1 MKKVT
6 IIGTG
11 HVFRL
16 REKVRKL
23 IENLNPQA
31 VCVELDEGRYEV
43 LLRGRTSLHPLALL
57 QARLAHSYHTIP
69 GNDMLGAVEGARDI
83 EAELFFIDKDI
94 EETKRRL
101 GEAFVLEFLNPLEIL
116 RKIILFP
123 VIFLSGPRGNFTLEE
138 VVREFERDP
147 QKYRKLLGRAFPV
160 FKRVLLDEREEHMAK
175 RIREVLERFDEV
187 AVVTGAGHAADLK
200 KLLNDFDVEV
210 FSLTKLLD
218 E

>member
-6 IIGTG
+6 IVGTG

-23 IENLNPQA
+23 IQDIHPQA

-43 LLRGRTSLHPLALL
+43 LLTGRTSSHPLALL
-57 QARLAHSYHTIP
+57 QARLAESYHTIP
-69 GNDMLGAVEGARDI
+69 GNDMLGAVEGAKDI

-101 GEAFVLEFLNPLEIL
+101 GEAFVSEFLNPLEIL
-116 RKIILFP
+116 RKVILFP
-123 VIFLSGPRGNFTLEE
+123 VIFLSLPRGKSSIEE
-138 VVREFERDP
+138 LVREFEREP
-147 QKYRKLLGRAFPV
+147 EKYRRLLGRAFPV
-160 FKRVLLDEREEHMAK
+160 FKRVLLDEREEHMAE
-175 RIREVLERFDEV
+175 RIKEVLQRFDEV
-187 AVVTGAGHAADLK
+187 VVVTGAGHVADLK
-200 KLLNDFDVEV
+200 KLLDDFDVQV

-218 E
+218 G

>member
-6 IIGTG
+6 VIGTG

-16 REKVRKL
+16 RQKVRKL
-23 IENLNPQA
+23 IQDIHPQA

-43 LLRGRTSLHPLALL
+43 LLQGRTSFHPLALL
-57 QARLAHSYHTIP
+57 QARLADTYHTIP

-83 EAELFFIDKDI
+83 EAELYFIDRDI
-94 EETKRRL
+94 EATKGRL

-116 RKIILFP
+116 RKVMLFP
-123 VIFLSGPRGNFTLEE
+123 IVFLSLPRWGSNLEE
-138 VVREFERDP
+138 VVKEFERDP
-147 QKYRKLLGRAFPV
+147 EKYRRLLGRAFPV
-160 FKRVLLDEREEHMAK
+160 FKKVLLDEREEHMAG
-175 RIREVLERFDEV
+175 RIRKVLDRFDQV

-210 FSLTKLLD
+210 IPLTKLLD
-218 E
+218 G